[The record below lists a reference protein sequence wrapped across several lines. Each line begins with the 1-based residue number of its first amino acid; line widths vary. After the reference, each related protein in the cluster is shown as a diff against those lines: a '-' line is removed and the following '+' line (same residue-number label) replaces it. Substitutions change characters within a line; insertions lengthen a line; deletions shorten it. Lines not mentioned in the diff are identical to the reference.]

1 MEKAE
6 AEAGEEY
13 ESDLDDA
20 PLPAVRRRDAASD
33 DEGEEDDEDG
43 GMPLRRRKAGSDA
56 DSDGQGAAE
65 VYNEGAYEE
74 GEEYEEYKEEY
85 EEFEDRGGRRRVVA
99 SEAVA
104 AAGQEEV
111 EAGDGE
117 VEKAD
122 EAAPGEEDE
131 EKKGNEPYAVPTTGA
146 FYMHDDRFQEG
157 RGRGRG
163 RQRRIL
169 NSRKL
174 WSPKEDQAWVHDRFD
189 EMDLHEFH
197 GDNPK
202 RNQGGHFRGRG
213 GGPGG
218 RTRGIS
224 RGNFRGN
231 RSRTYYHDSSKNY
244 SYVPKESHNY
254 HDNTKNARHASYD
267 NVKNRVPKP
276 SRAHYDDVK
285 NHDTVPKESRTYY
298 GDTKSQKNTPPRVV
312 RGRGSKRYQP
322 RLRSNAVISSGQNNK
337 SQSLEDTSSDTN
349 LGQNQAQTSNS
360 RPEQVHPIKPTIAS
374 NLNSASPPFYP
385 SRSSNQEFPFSQGGN
400 AQLSNTLL
408 RGKAFVP
415 SVGHVEAAMKGM
427 NRPALHPAALSS
439 NGPFPVATNQV
450 NRDYVQPARSVVQQ
464 NPVQSPTHC
473 APRMPAQM
481 FGARFGNSN
490 KISPVQPTISSDDT
504 KISSPSGSN
513 KFDSRSTVKGQPG
526 DQGEE
531 RTSFLYGGAHVL
543 GGTGAMGLTLGDQ
556 NFHGTSALLPV
567 MQFGGQRPAGPGVPS
582 IGMALPGFVS
592 QQQLGVS
599 NSEMTWLP
607 ILTGGS
613 GALGAPYGSPYI
625 AVDGSYY
632 SRSSEQASSSVSIR
646 ESGANNASSLL
657 KSQEI
662 TEAATDEFSQRQNKP
677 RRYVK
682 NNKIHVLG
690 DELWPMNIVMM
701 VINEDSLSALGL
713 STSASS
719 IAQPQ
724 ILYWLDFWNFFC
736 ISFCSQLSLSEVVKT
751 LMVVLVLQILTNL
764 TLHMCR

>member
-1 MEKAE
+1 MADREKPE
-6 AEAGEEY
+6 AEDVEEEY

-20 PLPAVRRRDAASD
+20 PLAALRRRDAASD
-33 DEGEEDDEDG
+33 DEGEDDDEDVG
-43 GMPLRRRKAGSDA
+43 TPSRRRKAGSDA
-56 DSDGQGAAE
+56 DSDGQGAPEA
-65 VYNEGAYEE
+65 YDEGAYEE
-74 GEEYEEYKEEY
+74 EYEEYEEEVY
-85 EEFEDRGGRRRVVA
+85 EEFVERGAGGRRAA

-104 AAGQEEV
+104 AAGQEEG
-111 EAGDGE
+111 EAGGGE

-122 EAAPGEEDE
+122 EAAPGEEQEE

-163 RQRRIL
+163 RQRRIM

-189 EMDLHEFH
+189 ETDVHDFH

-202 RNQGGHFRGRG
+202 RNQGGRYRGRG

-218 RTRGIS
+218 RTRGGIS

-244 SYVPKESHNY
+244 SYVPKESHSY
-254 HDNTKNARHASYD
+254 HDNTKNARHALYD
-267 NVKNRVPKP
+267 NGKNRVPKP

-285 NHDTVPKESRTYY
+285 NNEHVLKESHTYY
-298 GDTKSQKNTPPRVV
+298 GDAKSQTNTPRVA

-322 RLRSNAVISSGQNNK
+322 RLRSTTDTSSVQNNK
-337 SQSLEDTSSDTN
+337 SQGLEDTSSNTN

-360 RPEQVHPIKPTIAS
+360 RPEQVHPIKQTIAS

-385 SRSSNQEFPFSQGGN
+385 SRSSNQDFPVSQGGN
-400 AQLSNTLL
+400 AQISSTLL

-427 NRPALHPAALSS
+427 NRPALHSVALSS
-439 NGPFPVATNQV
+439 NGPFPVATNQAS
-450 NRDYVQPARSVVQQ
+450 RDYIQPVRPGVQQ
-464 NPVQSPTHC
+464 NAVQSPTQSM
-473 APRMPAQM
+473 PRMPTQM

-490 KISPVQPTISSDDT
+490 KMSPVQPTSAILGDDT
-504 KISSPSGSN
+504 ENSSPSGSS
-513 KFDSRSTVKGQPG
+513 KLDSRLTVKGQPV

-531 RTSFLYGGAHVL
+531 RTSLLYGGAHVL
-543 GGTGAMGLTLGDQ
+543 GGTGATGLGDQ
-556 NFHGTSALLPV
+556 NFHGTPALLPV
-567 MQFGGQRPAGPGVPS
+567 MQFGGQRPVGPGVPS

-592 QQQLGVS
+592 QQQFGLS

-607 ILTGGS
+607 ILTGSS

-646 ESGANNASSLL
+646 DPSASNASSQL
-657 KSQEI
+657 KSQDM
-662 TEAATDEFSQRQNKP
+662 TEVASDEPSQRQNKP
-677 RRYVK
+677 RRYS
-682 NNKIHVLG
+682 
-690 DELWPMNIVMM
+690 EMNF
-701 VINEDSLSALGL
+701 G
-713 STSASS
+713 
-719 IAQPQ
+719 Q
-724 ILYWLDFWNFFC
+724 
-736 ISFCSQLSLSEVVKT
+736 
-751 LMVVLVLQILTNL
+751 
-764 TLHMCR
+764 